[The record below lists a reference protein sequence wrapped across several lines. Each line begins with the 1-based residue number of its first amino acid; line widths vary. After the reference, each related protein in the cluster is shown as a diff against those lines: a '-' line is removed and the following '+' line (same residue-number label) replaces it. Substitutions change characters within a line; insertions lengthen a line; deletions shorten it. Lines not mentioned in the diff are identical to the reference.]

1 MKKIVLLDG
10 KTMGKFNFEK
20 LNELGEFKYYP
31 LSTYE
36 EAKERVKDA
45 NVIIT
50 NKVILDE
57 GTLSEAKNLELICE
71 MATGYNNIDV
81 EYAKSR
87 NIAVTNVAGYSTN
100 TVVQHTFAM
109 VLNLCNKIAYYDNY
123 VKSAQ
128 YTKSDTFTHLDQ
140 SISDIEGKTWAVVGL
155 GQIGK
160 KVANIAKVFGANVVY
175 YSTSGRNSNNEYKQV
190 DFDELLE
197 KSDIISIHAPLNE
210 NTKGL
215 MNYEAFKK
223 MKDSAILLNLGRG
236 PIVVEEDLAKAI
248 DENLIGYAA
257 LDVFEYEP
265 MREENLL
272 LKVKNKEKLLL
283 TPHVAWASLEARTR
297 LFEDMIENIRAFYNG
312 ENRNRVDC

>member
-1 MKKIVLLDG
+1 MKNIVLLDG
-10 KTMGKFNFEK
+10 KTMGNFDFERLK
-20 LNELGEFKYYP
+20 NLGNFTSYE

-45 NVIIT
+45 HVIIT

-57 GTLSEAKNLELICE
+57 GSLKEAKNLELICE

-100 TVVQHTFAM
+100 TVAQHTFAM
-109 VLNLCNKIAYYDNY
+109 LFSLTNKLGYYDKY
-123 VKSAQ
+123 VKDGN

-140 SISDIEGKTWAVVGL
+140 SIVDIEGKTFGIVGL

-160 KVANIAKVFGANVVY
+160 RVAMLAEAFGANVVY
-175 YSTSGRNSNNEYKQV
+175 YSTSGRNGSSDYKRV
-190 DFDELLE
+190 ELLELLE

-215 MNYEAFKK
+215 MNYENFKK
-223 MKDSAILLNLGRG
+223 MKKSAVVINMGRG
-236 PIVVEEDLAKAI
+236 PIIVEKDLARAI
-248 DENLIGYAA
+248 DEELIAGAG
-257 LDVFEYEP
+257 LDVFEVEP
-265 MREENLL
+265 MKSDNPLL
-272 LKVKNKEKLLL
+272 FVKNKERLAL

-297 LFEDMIENIRAFYNG
+297 LFEDMMENIRAFYKG
-312 ENRNRVDC
+312 ESRNRI